1 MNEFILGE
9 FLDSPILDWMDIDS
23 HQYYYNDAIV
33 THDSGEL
40 RFARVLQN
48 ATSMSLLDIR
58 HKYCLFNHSFT
69 KTKIQEITTW
79 QVVFQ

>member
-1 MNEFILGE
+1 MNEKFILGE

-40 RFARVLQN
+40 RFARVL
-48 ATSMSLLDIR
+48 
-58 HKYCLFNHSFT
+58 
-69 KTKIQEITTW
+69 
-79 QVVFQ
+79 